1 MEYVTKKEV
10 AMHKSLV
17 EHIMT
22 RNIRHSQEDPK
33 TEDVLAVY
41 NTWPGRGMCNT
52 TAEADWC
59 FKFIRRVFMTNERLW
74 REALQIDGF
83 IV

>member
-1 MEYVTKKEV
+1 MEYVTEKEI

-17 EHIMT
+17 RHIMT

-59 FKFIRRVFMTNERLW
+59 LRFIRRVFMTHERLW

-83 IV
+83 LA